1 MTIKEKLRQAK
12 FMVLK
17 GLGSRLIAMAAKPI
31 MKERGCDTVST
42 YDRFG
47 GLHVDAVIST
57 KDPFISGV
65 AMRNWITRQGKS
77 HKNGSVKFSDK
88 LHGCVVCKAQEI
100 PIWTRNKP
108 QSAHSGHT
116 AQGQG
121 SSTERR

>member
-17 GLGSRLIAMAAKPI
+17 G
-31 MKERGCDTVST
+31 
-42 YDRFG
+42 FG

-57 KDPFISGV
+57 KDPFISG
-65 AMRNWITRQGKS
+65 T
-77 HKNGSVKFSDK
+77 KFSGT
-88 LHGCVVCKAQEI
+88 LHGCVRFKAQEI
-100 PIWTRNKP
+100 PLWTRNKP